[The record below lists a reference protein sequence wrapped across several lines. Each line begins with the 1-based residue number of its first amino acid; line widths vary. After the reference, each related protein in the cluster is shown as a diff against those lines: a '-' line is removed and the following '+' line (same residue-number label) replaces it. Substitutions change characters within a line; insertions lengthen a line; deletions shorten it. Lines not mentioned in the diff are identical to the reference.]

1 MTEPTQVQR
10 IPTRPL
16 VIVAILG
23 AVLFAWITWRVS
35 TRDRE
40 PTGAALECKAGYAD
54 ARSLRDTA
62 RVDATYP
69 TDYSR
74 ERIGRGRGP
83 AACGDLRR
91 EQLLP

>member
-40 PTGAALECKAGYAD
+40 PTGAALECKARYAD

-69 TDYSR
+69 TDYARGGSR
-74 ERIGRGRGP
+74 RP
-83 AACGDLRR
+83 PACGDLRR

>member
-1 MTEPTQVQR
+1 MTEPMQGERT
-10 IPTRPL
+10 PTRPL
-16 VIVAILG
+16 FIVAILG
-23 AVLFAWITWRVS
+23 AVLFAWITWRAS
-35 TRDRE
+35 TGDRE
-40 PTGAALECKAGYAD
+40 PTSAALECKARYAN
-54 ARSLRDTA
+54 ATSFRDTA